1 MNNINWSE
9 VIRSMTRRRLEIFA
23 INCIGLCMSCDP
35 YTDKNPQEMF
45 DLIFAMH
52 DDTEDEYGE

>member
-9 VIRSMTRRRLEIFA
+9 AIRSMTRRRLEIFA

-52 DDTEDEYGE
+52 DDTEDE